1 MKRPL
6 LAVYLVAAV
15 SCSSSATA
23 PNPELDIVGWGDSL
37 IEGGGMLG
45 DVSTLLGRPIH
56 NNGVGG
62 QTSSQ
67 ILVRVLADSVYRKNV
82 AIFWMGR
89 NNYANPDTVVS
100 DIAQAVAHL
109 EGRRHFLVLS
119 VLNGEFDGEA
129 KTGANYDTIIALNAR
144 LATAYPSNFLDVR
157 RTLVAAY
164 NPRSVRDSTN
174 AANDIP
180 PASLRG
186 DELHL
191 NDAGNRIV
199 AIDVANAIKTKSW

>member
-6 LAVYLVAAV
+6 LAVCLFVVGCASV
-15 SCSSSATA
+15 TA
-23 PNPELDIVGWGDSL
+23 PDPELDIVGWGDSL
-37 IEGGGMLG
+37 IEGSGMLE
-45 DVSTLLGRPIH
+45 DVSTLLERPTH
-56 NNGVGG
+56 NNGVSG

-67 ILVRVLADSVYRKNV
+67 ILVRVLADTLYRRNV

-89 NNYANPDTVVS
+89 NNYASPDTVVN

-109 EGRRHFLVLS
+109 QGRRHFLVLS
-119 VLNGEFDGEA
+119 VLNGEFDGES
-129 KTGANYDTIIALNAR
+129 KGGANYATIVALNAR

-157 RTLVAAY
+157 HTLVAAY
-164 NPRSVRDSTN
+164 NPLSTRDSTN
-174 AANDIP
+174 AANDLP

-191 NDAGNRIV
+191 NGAGSRIV
-199 AIDVANAIKTKSW
+199 AVVVANALKANGW